1 MAINFHRDAITGD
14 VVIASCSDVFAE
26 RGIVF
31 LFFFII
37 IIILSLLGGVPR
49 AAAIAL

>member
-1 MAINFHRDAITGD
+1 MAINFHRDAIAGD

-31 LFFFII
+31 RFFFVFFII
-37 IIILSLLGGVPR
+37 IISSLLGGVPR
-49 AAAIAL
+49 AAP